1 MYLSNQNDLGLLF
14 FSTAMTDQ
22 KAETRNKRLFTNQIL
37 SSITMVEK
45 ATVLKHWKNIQGSGM
60 AEGPH

>member
-22 KAETRNKRLFTNQIL
+22 KAETRNKRSFYHQII

-45 ATVLKHWKNIQGSGM
+45 ATVLKY
-60 AEGPH
+60 